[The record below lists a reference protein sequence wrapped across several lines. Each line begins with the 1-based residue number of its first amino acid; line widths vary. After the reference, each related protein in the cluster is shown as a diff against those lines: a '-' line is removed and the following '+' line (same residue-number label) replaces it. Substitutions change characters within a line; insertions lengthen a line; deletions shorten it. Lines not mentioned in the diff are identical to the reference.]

1 MILDPDN
8 IALAGDISARFALEM
23 TLPHQTLPSSSSV
36 RANVTPI
43 EPVLLLSCDRQ
54 PDRRIDFLLH

>member
-43 EPVLLLSCDRQ
+43 EPVLLLSCDT
-54 PDRRIDFLLH
+54 